1 MGNISGLLKQKS
13 LILIMTYMM
22 EKRSILY
29 ILLAFIIASCS
40 VPKSAQVPVK
50 GQNLFTAPIG
60 VQAYTYRASFAAR
73 PEAVLDSV
81 KALGITQMEGPN
93 PKGVDIYKFK
103 QMLDKRGI
111 SMPSIGIDYGSLVK
125 EPLEAVRTA
134 GILGSQFVMV
144 AWLPHGKTFTLDD
157 AKKAVADLN
166 KAGRTL
172 KANSLTL
179 CYHIHGYEFVPYEDG
194 TLFDYIVKNT
204 DPRYVKFEMDVMW
217 AFHGGAD
224 PAKLM
229 LKYPTRW
236 RLMHLKDIRKGVA
249 NDLTGGTDIK
259 NDVALGTGQ
268 IDIPEVLKAA
278 KAVGIR
284 HYFIE
289 DESPDHA
296 KQIPVTIKYLK
307 SL

>member
-1 MGNISGLLKQKS
+1 MKNTSS
-13 LILIMTYMM
+13 
-22 EKRSILY
+22 LY
-29 ILLAFIIASCS
+29 IFIALAIAGCS
-40 VPKSAQVPVK
+40 VPKSAQVTQK
-50 GQNLFTAPIG
+50 SQGLFTAPIG

-81 KALGITQMEGPN
+81 KELGITQMEGPN
-93 PKGVDIYKFK
+93 PKGVDIYKFR

-111 SMPSIGIDYGSLVK
+111 SMPSIGVDYDMLVK
-125 EPLEAVRTA
+125 EPLEAVRMA

-144 AWLPHGKTFTLDD
+144 AWLPHGKTFTIAD

-194 TLFDYIVKNT
+194 TLFDYMAKNT
-204 DPRYVKFEMDVMW
+204 DPRYVKFEMDVLW

-224 PAKLM
+224 PAKL
-229 LKYPTRW
+229 LYKYPTRW
-236 RLMHLKDIRKGVA
+236 RMLHLKDIRKGVA
-249 NDLTGGTDIK
+249 NDLTGGTAIK

-268 IDIPEVLKAA
+268 INIPEVLKAA

-296 KQIPVTIKYLK
+296 RQIPVTIKYLK

>member
-1 MGNISGLLKQKS
+1 M
-13 LILIMTYMM
+13 
-22 EKRSILY
+22 KRTSFLY
-29 ILLAFIIASCS
+29 ILTAIAIAGCS
-40 VPKSAQVPVK
+40 VPKTAQVAPK

-60 VQAYTYRASFAAR
+60 IQAYTYRASFAAR

-103 QMLDKRGI
+103 QMLNKRGI
-111 SMPSIGIDYGSLVK
+111 SMPSIGVDYNELVK
-125 EPLEAVRTA
+125 EPLEAVRMA

-144 AWLPHGKTFTLDD
+144 AWLPHGKTFTIDD

-204 DPRYVKFEMDVMW
+204 DPRYVKFEMDVLW

-224 PAKLM
+224 PAKL
-229 LKYPTRW
+229 LYKYTTRW

-268 IDIPEVLKAA
+268 INIPEVLKAA

-296 KQIPVTIKYLK
+296 KQIPETIKYLK

>member
-1 MGNISGLLKQKS
+1 MKTTSFLFF
-13 LILIMTYMM
+13 TAA
-22 EKRSILY
+22 
-29 ILLAFIIASCS
+29 LALAGCS
-40 VPKSAQVPVK
+40 VPKSAKVAQTN
-50 GQNLFTAPIG
+50 QSLFTAPIG
-60 VQAYTYRASFAAR
+60 VQAYTYRASFSAR

-93 PKGVDIYKFK
+93 PKGVDIFKFR

-111 SMPSIGIDYGSLVK
+111 SMPSIGVDYDMLVK
-125 EPLEAVRTA
+125 EPLEAVRMA

-144 AWLPHGKTFTLDD
+144 AWLPHGKTFTIDD
-157 AKKAVADLN
+157 AKKAVTDLN

-179 CYHIHGYEFVPYEDG
+179 CYHIHGYEFGPYEDG
-194 TLFDYIVKNT
+194 TLFDYIAKNT

-249 NDLTGGTDIK
+249 NDLTGGTDIR

-268 IDIPEVLKAA
+268 INIPEVLKAA

-296 KQIPVTIKYLK
+296 KQIPETIKYLK
-307 SL
+307 GL

>member
-1 MGNISGLLKQKS
+1 MKQKRV
-13 LILIMTYMM
+13 ILIIKYIM
-22 EKRSILY
+22 KKASSFLY
-29 ILLAFIIASCS
+29 ILIAVGIASCS
-40 VPKSAQVPVK
+40 VPKAAKVAQQT
-50 GQNLFTAPIG
+50 GTLFTAPIG
-60 VQAYTYRASFAAR
+60 IQAYTYRASFSAR

-93 PKGVDIYKFK
+93 PKGVDIYKFR

-111 SMPSIGIDYGSLVK
+111 SMPSIGVDYDALVK
-125 EPLEAVRTA
+125 EPLEAVRVA

-144 AWLPHGKTFTLDD
+144 AWLPHGKTFTIDD
-157 AKKAVADLN
+157 AKKAAAALN

-179 CYHIHGYEFVPYEDG
+179 CYHIHGYEFGPYEDG

-204 DPRYVKFEMDVMW
+204 NPSYVKFEMDIMW

-224 PAKLM
+224 PAALLYKYSKRFRM
-229 LKYPTRW
+229 L
-236 RLMHLKDIRKGVA
+236 HLKDLRKGIA

-268 IDIPEVLKAA
+268 LDLTEILKAA

-296 KQIPVTIKYLK
+296 KQIPVTIKYLR

>member
-1 MGNISGLLKQKS
+1 
-13 LILIMTYMM
+13 LIIKYIM
-22 EKRSILY
+22 KRTSFLY
-29 ILLAFIIASCS
+29 ITAVLALAGCS
-40 VPKSAQVPVK
+40 VPQSAKVAQTS
-50 GQNLFTAPIG
+50 QSLFTAPIG
-60 VQAYTYRASFAAR
+60 VQAYTYRASFSAR

-93 PKGVDIYKFK
+93 PKGVDIYKFR

-111 SMPSIGIDYGSLVK
+111 SMPSIGVDYDMLVK
-125 EPLEAVRTA
+125 EPLEAVRMA

-144 AWLPHGKTFTLDD
+144 AWLPHGKTFTIDD
-157 AKKAVADLN
+157 AKKAVAGLN

-179 CYHIHGYEFVPYEDG
+179 CYHIHGYEFGQYEDG

-204 DPRYVKFEMDVMW
+204 NPLYVKFEMDVLW

-224 PAKLM
+224 PAKLL
-229 LKYPTRW
+229 LKYPTRF
-236 RLMHLKDIRKGVA
+236 RLLHLKDIRKGVA

-268 IDIPEVLKAA
+268 INIPEVLKAA

-296 KQIPVTIKYLK
+296 KQIPETIKYLK
-307 SL
+307 GL

>member
-1 MGNISGLLKQKS
+1 MKKIPF
-13 LILIMTYMM
+13 
-22 EKRSILY
+22 LY
-29 ILLAFIIASCS
+29 ILAALAMAGCS
-40 VPKSAQVPVK
+40 VPKAAKDAAARSTNP
-50 GQNLFTAPIG
+50 FTAPIG
-60 VQAYTYRASFAAR
+60 IQAYTYRASFSAR

-103 QMLDKRGI
+103 QMLNKRGI
-111 SMPSIGIDYGSLVK
+111 SMPSFGVDYDLLTK
-125 EPLEAVRTA
+125 EPLEAVRIA
-134 GILGSQFVMV
+134 SILNSQYVMV

-157 AKKAVADLN
+157 AKKAVAGLN
-166 KAGRTL
+166 KAGRTM
-172 KANSLTL
+172 KANALTL
-179 CYHIHGYEFVPYEDG
+179 CYHIHGYEFAPYEDG

-204 DPRYVKFEMDVMW
+204 DPHYVKFEMDVLW

-224 PAKLM
+224 PAKLL

-236 RLMHLKDIRKGVA
+236 RLMHLKDLRKGVP

-268 IDIPEVLKAA
+268 INLPEVLEAA
-278 KAVGIR
+278 RVVGIR

-289 DESPDHA
+289 DESPEHA
-296 KQIPVTIKYLK
+296 KQIPLSIKYLK
-307 SL
+307 GL

>member
-1 MGNISGLLKQKS
+1 MKKISF
-13 LILIMTYMM
+13 
-22 EKRSILY
+22 LY
-29 ILLAFIIASCS
+29 ILGALAIAGCK
-40 VPKSAQVPVK
+40 VPQAAKVAPT

-93 PKGVDIYKFK
+93 PKGVDIYKFR

-111 SMPSIGIDYGSLVK
+111 SMPSIGVDYDVLTK
-125 EPLEAVRTA
+125 EPLEAVRLA
-134 GILGSQFVMV
+134 GILGSQYVMV
-144 AWLPHGKTFTLDD
+144 AWLPHGRTFTLDD
-157 AKKAVADLN
+157 AKKAVAGLN

-194 TLFDYIVKNT
+194 TLFDYIAKNT
-204 DPRYVKFEMDVMW
+204 DPRYVKFEMDVLW

-224 PAKLM
+224 PAQLM
-229 LKYPTRW
+229 YKYPTRW

-268 IDIPEVLKAA
+268 INIPEVLKAA

-296 KQIPVTIKYLK
+296 KQIPQTIKYLK